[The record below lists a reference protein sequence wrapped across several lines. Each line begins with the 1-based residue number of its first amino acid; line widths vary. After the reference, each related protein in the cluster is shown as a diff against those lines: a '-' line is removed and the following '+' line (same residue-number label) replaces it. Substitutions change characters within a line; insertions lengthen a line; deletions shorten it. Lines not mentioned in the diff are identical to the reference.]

1 MKAASDRAGDG
12 PQPKN
17 RLIRIASAIVLTAYF
32 LYFNLGSLKVHFA
45 LDDVGNIDHYHNIT
59 PWQLVLS
66 QFLPWRGD
74 SRPMGGLFYIPIY
87 HFAGL
92 NPVPYQAVLLALLL
106 GNVYWVY
113 RVTKLLGCCEAAALL
128 AALAVCYH
136 AGLANLY
143 YNAAFVFDVLC
154 CFFFLATL
162 AYYLP
167 IRNRNRLLGPG
178 QTAIFLAL
186 FLCALNSKEMAVT
199 IPLVLLAYEW
209 CYHRPAA
216 LTLEHL
222 RAWARGPARM
232 ALIAGMLDLLDVYG
246 KVSGPDAM
254 TKAETYHPVFTLSR
268 IHDFYSIAF
277 RDLFSAGIWSP
288 GWRGI
293 LTIWIVLALVAWVRS
308 DLPVLRFLFWFLLIV
323 PLPIEFL
330 LGKAQACV
338 ALLMIGWA
346 IFVAVSLVDVTQ
358 TIGRTMVRY
367 AHFNRL
373 ARHILEAALILVIA
387 VSWARENR
395 HYQVAIV
402 RNSMASQGFETWDLI
417 EQLPKFQR
425 PRPGSRVAFLSD
437 PLTGTD
443 FWHLGQLWVH
453 DLRTYVHVGGMS
465 PLTEQQLAEMDYI
478 YTFEGRKMIQLK

>member
-12 PQPKN
+12 PH
-17 RLIRIASAIVLTAYF
+17 RTTRVGGIASAILLTAYF
-32 LYFNLGSLKVHFA
+32 LYFNWGSLKVHFA
-45 LDDVGNIDHYHNIT
+45 LDDVGNIDHYHNIP

-74 SRPMGGLFYIPIY
+74 PRPMGGLFYIPIY

-92 NPVPYQAVLLALLL
+92 NPVPYQVVLLALLL

-113 RVTKLLGCCEAAALL
+113 RFAKLLGCREAAALL

-136 AGLANLY
+136 VGLANLY

-154 CFFFLATL
+154 CFFYLATL
-162 AYYLP
+162 TYYLRV
-167 IRNRNRLLGPG
+167 RNRNRLLGAG
-178 QTAIFLAL
+178 QTVIFLAL

-199 IPLVLLAYEW
+199 IPLVVLAYEW
-209 CYHRPAA
+209 FYHRPAP
-216 LTLEHL
+216 LTSEHL
-222 RAWARGPARM
+222 WAWVRGPARM
-232 ALIAGMLDLLDVYG
+232 ALIAAVLDLLDVYG
-246 KVSGPDAM
+246 KISGPDAM

-268 IHDFYSIAF
+268 VYAFHSIAF
-277 RDLFSAGIWSP
+277 RDLFSAGIWTP
-288 GWRGI
+288 GWRGV
-293 LTIWIVLALVAWVRS
+293 LTIWVVLALVAWVRS
-308 DLPVLRFLFWFLLIV
+308 DLPVLRFLFWFLVIV
-323 PLPIEFL
+323 PIPIEFL
-330 LGKAQACV
+330 VGKAQACLC
-338 ALLMIGWA
+338 LLMVGWA

-358 TIGRTMVRY
+358 TIGRATARY

-373 ARHILEAALILVIA
+373 ARRTLEAALLAAIA

-395 HYQVAIV
+395 HLQVAIV

-417 EQLPKFQR
+417 QQLPKFQR

-437 PLTGTD
+437 PLIGID
-443 FWHLGQLWVH
+443 MWRLAQLWVH
-453 DLRTYVHVGGMS
+453 DLNTQVHVQAQG
-465 PLTEQQLAEMDYI
+465 PLTEEQLAEMDYI

>member
-1 MKAASDRAGDG
+1 MNAASDRAGDG
-12 PQPKN
+12 PHRAT
-17 RLIRIASAIVLTAYF
+17 RLSRFSSAIFLTAYF

-45 LDDVGNIDHYHNIT
+45 LDDVGNIDHYHNIS

-106 GNVYWVY
+106 ANVYWVY
-113 RVTKLLGCCEAAALL
+113 RFAKLLGCCEAAALL

-136 AGLANLY
+136 VGVANLY

-154 CFFFLATL
+154 CFFYLATFV
-162 AYYLP
+162 YYLR

-178 QTAIFLAL
+178 QTVIFLAL

-199 IPLVLLAYEW
+199 IPLVVLAYEW
-209 CYHRPAA
+209 FYHRPAA
-216 LTLEHL
+216 LTSEHL
-222 RAWARGPARM
+222 RAWVRGPAWV
-232 ALIAGMLDLLDVYG
+232 ALIAAVLDLLDVYG
-246 KVSGPDAM
+246 KISGPGAM

-268 IHDFYSIAF
+268 IYGFQSIAF
-277 RDLFSAGIWSP
+277 RDLFSAGIWTP
-288 GWRGI
+288 DWLGV
-293 LTIWIVLALVAWVRS
+293 LTIWVALALVAWVRS
-308 DLPVLRFLFWFLLIV
+308 DLPVLRFLFWFLVVV
-323 PLPIEFL
+323 PIPLEFL
-330 LGKAQACV
+330 LGKAQAC
-338 ALLMIGWA
+338 LCMLMVGWA

-358 TIGRTMVRY
+358 TIGRAMVRY
-367 AHFNRL
+367 AHFNHL
-373 ARHILEAALILVIA
+373 ARRILEAALVAAIA
-387 VSWARENR
+387 FYWARENR
-395 HYQVAIV
+395 HLQEGIV

-437 PLTGTD
+437 PLPGTD
-443 FWHLGQLWVH
+443 MWHLAQLWVH
-453 DLRTYVHVGGMS
+453 DLRTDVHVGGEG
-465 PLTEQQLAEMDYI
+465 PLTAQQLAETDYI

>member
-12 PQPKN
+12 PQPTN

-59 PWQLVLS
+59 PWRLVLA

-74 SRPMGGLFYIPIY
+74 PRPMGGLFYIPIY

-106 GNVYWVY
+106 ANVYWVY
-113 RVTKLLGCCEAAALL
+113 RVAKLLGCCEAAALL

-162 AYYLP
+162 AYYLS
-167 IRNRNRLLGPG
+167 IRNHNRLPGPG

-199 IPLVLLAYEW
+199 IPLIVLTYEW

-216 LTLEHL
+216 LTSEHL
-222 RAWARGPARM
+222 WAWVRGPARM
-232 ALIAGMLDLLDVYG
+232 ALIAAVLDLLDVYG
-246 KVSGPDAM
+246 KISGPDAM

-268 IHDFYSIAF
+268 IYAFQSMSF

-288 GWRGI
+288 GRGAI
-293 LTIWIVLALVAWVRS
+293 LAIWVALALVAWVRS

-323 PLPIEFL
+323 PIPIEFL
-330 LGKAQACV
+330 LGKAQACLC
-338 ALLMIGWA
+338 LLMVGWA
-346 IFVAVSLVDVTQ
+346 IFVAVSLVDATQ
-358 TIGRTMVRY
+358 TIGRAMVRY
-367 AHFNRL
+367 AHFNHLTR
-373 ARHILEAALILVIA
+373 RILEAALIAAIA
-387 VSWARENR
+387 ISWARENR
-395 HYQVAIV
+395 HLQVGIV
-402 RNSMASQGFETWDLI
+402 RDSMASQGFETWDLI
-417 EQLPKFQR
+417 QQFPKFQR

-437 PLTGTD
+437 PLTGID
-443 FWHLGQLWVH
+443 MWRLAELWVH
-453 DLRTYVHVGGMS
+453 DLNTQVHVRAEG
-465 PLTEQQLAEMDYI
+465 PLTEQQLAETDYI
-478 YTFEGRKMIQLK
+478 YTFEGRQMIQLK